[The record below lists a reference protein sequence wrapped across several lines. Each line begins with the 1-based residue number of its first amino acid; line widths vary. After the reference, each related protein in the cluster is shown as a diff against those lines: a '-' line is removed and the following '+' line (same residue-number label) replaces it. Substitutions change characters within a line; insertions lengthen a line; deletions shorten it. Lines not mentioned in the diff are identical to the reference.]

1 MADPNPLLVT
11 GGSRSSSTATGT
23 LPTSE
28 IGSVLPQRQFPTGLG
43 IPGWSVFEAQQALVP
58 VDALRWPRSVRTY
71 EDMRR
76 DGQIQ
81 GLLASLY
88 LPIRHMEWYVDP
100 NDTPGT
106 MAQEIAEDL
115 GLPIL
120 GDETGDSEDSP
131 GIQHDE
137 HLRLALLALAL
148 GHQFFEE
155 AGEIEGAGDNMRY
168 RLRTLAQRPPSTISR
183 ISVAPSGDLISI
195 RQHGTLPVPEVPADR
210 MLAYVWDREGGN
222 WAGRPLLFGLYRHW
236 LLKDE
241 LIRGDA
247 VMHRRFSGVP
257 VTEQVVPGV
266 VDKDSAES
274 AAAMAQRVRSGDTSG
289 IHMPY
294 GIKLRLLGV
303 EGTVPD
309 AIKSVEYHD
318 KQMAR
323 AFMQMFAELGNTQH
337 GSRALGLTLVDHYAL
352 GVLAV
357 AHWYRRTL
365 MQLVKRIVLRNYG
378 TVDRVP
384 KIGFRQ
390 EDHEDLTAEQLVA
403 LVDAGAIIVDD
414 DLEATIRARA
424 NLPARN
430 PEQEGR
436 TPPSA
441 QPPIVTPGGSAVAR
455 PAKRR
460 RPAAAATG
468 DPASEAQTD
477 FEALQGR
484 YEEALTQ
491 LKATWTGVQAG
502 QITQLVE
509 QVENA
514 VGISELAAVT
524 PDVEGAAA
532 LTTVLVE
539 VLEHG
544 AQSAVDEAAA
554 QGATLPAPDL
564 EDAEA
569 KLTGA
574 IEAVAVLLSRELGES
589 AASKA
594 IALAEG
600 GLSNT
605 EIAGQVREHLEGL
618 AGAVPEYEIAGLVS
632 RAQNEG
638 RLTAME
644 GAPDGTRYYASE
656 LNDTNTCTFCE
667 HEDGSEFS
675 SILDARR
682 DYPAGGYVGCEGGNR
697 CRGTVVAVYAETPGQ
712 AAT

>member
-1 MADPNPLLVT
+1 MAPNPLLAAAAAVRQASQ
-11 GGSRSSSTATGT
+11 GP

-28 IGSVLPQRQFPTGLG
+28 IGSVLPKRQFPTDLG
-43 IPGWSVFEAQQALVP
+43 IPGWSMFEAQQSLIP
-58 VDALRWPRSVRTY
+58 VEALRWPKSIRTY

-100 NDTPGT
+100 NGTTGT

-120 GDETGDSEDSP
+120 GDEPGDSEDSP
-131 GIQHDE
+131 GIEHDE

-155 AGEIEGAGDNMRY
+155 AGEIEGEGDAMKY
-168 RLRTLAQRPPSTISR
+168 RLRTLAQRPQSTLSR
-183 ISVAPSGDLISI
+183 ISVAPNGDLISI
-195 RQHGTLPVPEVPADR
+195 QQHGSLPAPEIPADR
-210 MLAYVWDREGGN
+210 LLSYVWDREGGN
-222 WAGRPLLFGLYRHW
+222 WAGRPLLYGLYRHW

-247 VMHRRFSGVP
+247 VMHRRFSGIP
-257 VTEQVVPGV
+257 VTEQTVPGAI
-266 VDKDSAES
+266 DDAAHKQGAE
-274 AAAMAQRVRSGDTSG
+274 MAQRVRSGDTSG
-289 IHMPY
+289 LSMPY
-294 GIKLRLLGV
+294 GMKLRLLGV
-303 EGTVPD
+303 EGTLPD
-309 AIKSVEYHD
+309 AIESVKYHD
-318 KQMAR
+318 SQMAR

-337 GSRALGLTLVDHYAL
+337 GSRALGITLVDHYAL

-378 TVDRVP
+378 TVARVP

-390 EDHEDLTAEQLVA
+390 DDHEDITAEQLVA
-403 LVDAGAIIVDD
+403 LIDAGAIIVDD

-441 QPPIVTPGGSAVAR
+441 QPAINVNNPVASAR
-455 PAKRR
+455 PRR
-460 RPAAAATG
+460 SRGRASASAADPAA
-468 DPASEAQTD
+468 EAQTD
-477 FEALQGR
+477 FAALQSR
-484 YEEALTQ
+484 YEDALAT
-491 LKATWTGVQAG
+491 LTATWTGVQAG
-502 QITQLVE
+502 QITELEE
-509 QVENA
+509 QVANA
-514 VGISELAAVT
+514 SSIADLAAVT
-524 PDVEGAAA
+524 PAVEGASV
-532 LTTVLVE
+532 LTAVLNE
-539 VLEHG
+539 VLAHG

-554 QGATLPAPDL
+554 QGATLDLPDL
-564 EDAEA
+564 TDAES
-569 KLTGA
+569 KLSDA
-574 IEAVAVLLSRELGES
+574 SAAVAALLAREFGES

-594 IALAEG
+594 VSLADG
-600 GLSNT
+600 GLT
-605 EIAGQVREHLEGL
+605 YPDVATQVRSHLEGL
-618 AGAVPEYEIAGLVS
+618 AGATPAYEIAGLVS

-638 RLTAME
+638 RFTAME
-644 GAPDGTRYYASE
+644 GAPSGTRFYASE

-667 HEDGSEFS
+667 HEDGTEFTS
-675 SILDARR
+675 LADLRR
-682 DYPAGGYVGCEGGNR
+682 DYPTGGYVACEGGNR
-697 CRGTVVAVYAETPGQ
+697 CRGTGIAVYAETPGQ
-712 AAT
+712 A